1 MVTGHAWAVKRVR
14 PSVHMYTSIYKV
26 RILVAGNT
34 NCGVIEPEQLINK
47 FVYNDYQPVRNIAV
61 PLDIITISID
71 NIRVNIDIKDISTMM
86 NAVDTYDRLLQ
97 VELAQYPHVGVML
110 IYNPTVRYSFE
121 GVKEIVDIHLPRLLQ
136 ESWATAKSVPVTIV
150 GDECLLRGERE
161 REVSYCMAREFAD
174 ERGIPVIEINGKKS
188 VNVEL
193 AFLTLVGEVIHF
205 KNLT

>member
-1 MVTGHAWAVKRVR
+1 MTEDSRSKGHLEDIPTRVACGHR
-14 PSVHMYTSIYKV
+14 SRMGGKESAPLSPYVYKYKV

-86 NAVDTYDRLLQ
+86 NAVDAYDHLLQ

-110 IYNPTVRYSFE
+110 IYNPTMRYSFE

-150 GDECLLRGERE
+150 GDECLLRGE
-161 REVSYCMAREFAD
+161 
-174 ERGIPVIEINGKKS
+174 
-188 VNVEL
+188 
-193 AFLTLVGEVIHF
+193 
-205 KNLT
+205 